1 MPASDQRQRAAL
13 LALVTPE
20 LTSGERVLAML
31 PFANTPKRPRGPEG
45 KVREGIWQTKRRYRP
60 LVLTDRRLFVF
71 DTLRTPHPQRLLCEL
86 PRDSVGVASATPGS
100 LGQNH
105 PGPRVAERR

>member
-13 LALVTPE
+13 LAIVTPE
-20 LTSGERVLAML
+20 LTSGERVLAVL

-45 KVREGIWQTKRRYRP
+45 KVREGVWQTKRRYRP

-71 DTLRTPHPQRLLCEL
+71 DTARTPYPRAVLCEV
-86 PRDSVGVASATPGS
+86 PSGSVSVANRRGATP
-100 LGQNH
+100 
-105 PGPRVAERR
+105 AWAA